1 MKRLFFVLF
10 VFGAVGVQAQLTLHQ
25 GDSIVLRFD
34 SLPEIIYPS
43 ESFGSEAAGGVSF
56 KMSGF
61 DVAQDALQF
70 ELFENSLSSGPA
82 VSVVAEQAND
92 GTLMPPGGWADF
104 QGVVR
109 FTMLTGSITFEE
121 ITFFHV
127 VPVDATSGER
137 HQLVIVPTPGT
148 NLIHAL
154 APCAG
159 PAAGGTWK
167 NHGQYVSTMAKVSR
181 QLVADGLLTRQQRAE
196 IIAHAAQ
203 STCGKK
209 SKPPKD

>member
-1 MKRLFFVLF
+1 MKRLLFVLF
-10 VFGAVGVQAQLTLHQ
+10 VLGAIGLQAQLTLYQ

-34 SLPEIIYPS
+34 SLPEVIYPS
-43 ESFGSEAAGGVSF
+43 ESFGSVGAGGVSF

-61 DVAQDALQF
+61 DVAKDALQV
-70 ELFENSLSSGPA
+70 ELFENFLRDGA
-82 VSVVAEQAND
+82 AANVVAEQAND

-104 QGVVR
+104 QGMVR

-127 VPVDATSGER
+127 VPVDSTSGER
-137 HQLVIVPTPGT
+137 HQLVIIPMPGT

-154 APCAG
+154 VPCAG

-167 NHGQYVSTMAKVSR
+167 NHGQFVSTMAKLSR
-181 QLVADGLLTRQQRAE
+181 QLVADRLLTREQRAE
-196 IIAHAAQ
+196 VVSHAAQ
-203 STCGKK
+203 SICGKK
-209 SKPPKD
+209 SKSPKD